1 MHDLKHKCLSSC
13 ITRCPLRL
21 FCVSLLWTYFM
32 SHFSGLMR
40 YHSVL
45 SSWHI
50 FSNTCRLIHLPS
62 ILIFPFSKPPPPF
75 ILLLFIYSFCNS
87 ILTLVIYT
95 FTEALINILKCGVA
109 VVDASMVVFCPHL
122 VVVGID
128 RNYTSSWEQARWGNI
143 KETGEWNLKNYW
155 EAIHRAP
162 GASGLNRDKRINR
175 MTSIL
180 NLQVRCR
187 SVYRTPVVKLICT
200 LRDPWLVP

>member
-1 MHDLKHKCLSSC
+1 MQSLVVLCAYCWLTFLLDRELSVGITSPGMRDLKHKCLSSC

-21 FCVSLLWTYFM
+21 FCVSLLWAYFM

-50 FSNTCRLIHLPS
+50 FSNTCRLIHLLS

-95 FTEALINILKCGVA
+95 FTEALINILKCGVC
-109 VVDASMVVFCPHL
+109 VVDVSMVVFCPHL

-128 RNYTSSWEQARWGNI
+128 RNYT
-143 KETGEWNLKNYW
+143 
-155 EAIHRAP
+155 
-162 GASGLNRDKRINR
+162 
-175 MTSIL
+175 IL
-180 NLQVRCR
+180 E
-187 SVYRTPVVKLICT
+187 PI
-200 LRDPWLVP
+200 